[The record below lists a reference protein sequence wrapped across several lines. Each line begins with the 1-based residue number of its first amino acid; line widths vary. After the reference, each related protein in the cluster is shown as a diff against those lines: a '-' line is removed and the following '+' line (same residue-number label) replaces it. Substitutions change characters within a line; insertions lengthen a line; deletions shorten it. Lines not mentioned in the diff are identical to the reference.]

1 MVKIGQNGPKKLGN
15 FRGFLKII
23 LGKFLDFAGF
33 LGDFFKLRV
42 GSPGVECLSVVN
54 NSIVYLSYNKCS
66 ISACNNNEGKIGQ
79 YK

>member
-1 MVKIGQNGPKKLGN
+1 MAKYGIMVSHIAGKRPYFFYYVQNGPKNLGN

-42 GSPGVECLSVVN
+42 GSPVTHFSVERN
-54 NSIVYLSYNKCS
+54 F
-66 ISACNNNEGKIGQ
+66 
-79 YK
+79 

>member
-42 GSPGVECLSVVN
+42 GSPGGRGGGGSDSRLSR
-54 NSIVYLSYNKCS
+54 S
-66 ISACNNNEGKIGQ
+66 
-79 YK
+79 

>member
-42 GSPGVECLSVVN
+42 GSPDKEFVHEISVN
-54 NSIVYLSYNKCS
+54 LDPCIGRQSSY
-66 ISACNNNEGKIGQ
+66 
-79 YK
+79 

>member
-42 GSPGVECLSVVN
+42 GSPDLYTKMSQ
-54 NSIVYLSYNKCS
+54 I
-66 ISACNNNEGKIGQ
+66 
-79 YK
+79 

>member
-42 GSPGVECLSVVN
+42 GSPAMSQEPDECIIAYAGV
-54 NSIVYLSYNKCS
+54 
-66 ISACNNNEGKIGQ
+66 
-79 YK
+79 

>member
-42 GSPGVECLSVVN
+42 GSPGCGKTFT
-54 NSIVYLSYNKCS
+54 IVSGELC
-66 ISACNNNEGKIGQ
+66 EFVHV
-79 YK
+79 

>member
-42 GSPGVECLSVVN
+42 GSPGTSRIVHLVVRQI
-54 NSIVYLSYNKCS
+54 SHTHTIEKSKLRLEIVFVVH
-66 ISACNNNEGKIGQ
+66 AE
-79 YK
+79 